1 MDMVMALEGFRILD
15 MTVWHHG
22 PGAATLLADMGAE
35 VIKVEERL
43 SGDPGRASMG
53 LSMGAINYPLSYYF
67 ENNNRNKKAFAID
80 LKKEKGQEVMYRL
93 IEESDVLL
101 SNFRRG
107 GLTKLGLDYDDLRK
121 RNPKLIFAHGTGQG
135 EEGPYSN
142 RASGDIIGQFWGGY
156 ISYDSTEGPV
166 SVWSDLADRSGAVS
180 LAYGTAL
187 ALLARERTGIA
198 QEVNTSL
205 LGGQVHLGAV
215 NFQQQLFEG
224 HVPSPVRKNGDNHV
238 DPFSNNYRDSDG
250 QWFRIDASASDA
262 DWHSLCRALDL
273 DGVEQDPR
281 FDTAAKRSGESS
293 AELVRLLED
302 KFSARPIS
310 AWKAGLDESGLPWA
324 ALRSYSEVLQDPQV
338 LENEYVADL
347 DHPSQG
353 PLKMVG
359 VPVEL
364 SKTPGKVRMPA
375 PDLGQNTE
383 EILTEVCGYTWD
395 EVIEFKDLGV
405 IN

>member
-1 MDMVMALEGFRILD
+1 MVMALEGFRILD

-22 PGAATLLADMGAE
+22 PGAAALLADMGAE

-43 SGDPGRASMG
+43 SGDGGRHSMG
-53 LSMGAINYPLSYYF
+53 LGMHTNTHPLSYYF
-67 ENNNRNKKAFAID
+67 ENNNRNKKGFAID
-80 LKKEKGQEVMYRL
+80 LKKEKGREVMYRL
-93 IEESDVLL
+93 VEESDVLL
-101 SNFRRG
+101 SNFRRS
-107 GLTKLGLDYDDLRK
+107 GLERLGLGYDELK
-121 RNPKLIFAHGTGQG
+121 KINPRLIYAHGTGQG
-135 EEGPYSN
+135 EEGPFSN

-156 ISYDSTEGPV
+156 ISYGSSEGPV

-215 NFQQQLFEG
+215 NFQRQLFEG
-224 HVPSPVRKNGDNHV
+224 NVPSPLRKNGDNHLN
-238 DPFSNNYRDSDG
+238 PLSNNYRDSDG
-250 QWFRIDASASDA
+250 KWLRIDTSGSDE

-273 DGVEQDPR
+273 DGVERDPR
-281 FDTAAKRSGESS
+281 FDTAEKRTGASS
-293 AELVRLLED
+293 ADLAGFLED
-302 KFSARPIS
+302 KFAERPIS
-310 AWKAGLDESGLPWA
+310 EWKAGLDDSGLPWA
-324 ALRSYSEVLQDPQV
+324 PLRPYSEVLQDPQV
-338 LENEYVADL
+338 LENEYVVDL
-347 DHPSQG
+347 DHPSVG

-359 VPVEL
+359 VPVQL

-375 PDLGQNTE
+375 PDLGQHTE
-383 EILTEVCGYTWD
+383 EILTEICGYTWD
-395 EVIEFKDLGV
+395 EVIELKDLGV